1 MLVKCSFKPLAILGH
16 QGDVN
21 LARYAQP
28 LQPAVDHP
36 RTKGHI

>member
-1 MLVKCSFKPLAILGH
+1 MLVKCSFKPLTILGH

-36 RTKGHI
+36 RTEGHI